1 MKKIES
7 NKRTS
12 LPLDNIEVMKDE
24 LMFVCGGNQMMG
36 EMGTGC
42 GCECGTATIGG
53 VGCGCGGNTGIGC
66 GCGCTMG
73 IGCGCYCTEPTQAKD

>member
-24 LMFVCGGNQMMG
+24 LIFVCGGNQMMG

-42 GCECGTATIGG
+42 GCECGSQF
-53 VGCGCGGNTGIGC
+53 VSGIGC
-66 GCGCTMG
+66 GCGENTGTGCGCGCAVG
-73 IGCGCYCTEPTQAKD
+73 IGCGCLCDQPTMAID